1 MNTVGFILYDIST
14 KKNPDTSRTALDHG
28 NNSLHTNTMQ
38 NTQ

>member
-14 KKNPDTSRTALDHG
+14 KKNPDTLRTVLDNG
-28 NNSLHTNTMQ
+28 NNSPHANTIQ